1 MELAPS
7 VSAAAPA
14 VSPAKR
20 MPAFAAGTHAYRH
33 SVDSALVS
41 LAALGV
47 APHRIQLRR
56 GGTQGAASGLVVAQ
70 RPAAGE
76 PITPGTLI
84 ELEIAGLGF
93 CHALPVGMWDSGGES
108 AAGTREILE
117 AFDDPLEKL
126 KHWFHEG
133 APLFRLAPDD
143 PPANAR
149 WLALFGVDA
158 SEWPRSMWFK
168 MASLIARMGQL
179 SCSQSGCA
187 FVLQVL
193 LGLPVQTFR
202 YRPAETELPRG
213 MTSGLGSRA
222 SQLGVD
228 LLLGSHVEE
237 LATLVVELGPVPLA
251 IYERFTETAE
261 GAALLARTLKLVMP
275 CSRRYEITWT
285 VEDRTQAPRLGLAA
299 QNARLGINTHMG
311 GKLSVAAEP
320 VALAETSAAVEDMS
334 LRLAEITKGSSA

>member
-1 MELAPS
+1 
-7 VSAAAPA
+7 
-14 VSPAKR
+14 

-47 APHRIQLRR
+47 APYRIQLRR
-56 GGTQGAASGLVVAQ
+56 GGMQGAASGSVVAQ

-93 CHALPVGMWDSGGES
+93 SHALPVGMWDSGGDA

-143 PPANAR
+143 PAANAR

-158 SEWPRSMWFK
+158 AGWPRSMWLK

-193 LGLPVQTFR
+193 LGLPVQSFL
-202 YRPAETELPRG
+202 YRPTETELPPE
-213 MTSGLGSRA
+213 MMSGLGSRA
-222 SQLGVD
+222 SQLGVTM
-228 LLLGSHVEE
+228 LLGSHVEE

-251 IYERFTETAE
+251 TYERYTENAE

-275 CSRRYEITWT
+275 CSRSYEITWA
-285 VEDRTQAPRLGLAA
+285 VEDRTQAPRLGMAA

-311 GKLSVAAEP
+311 GKLSGAAEPIAIAETSVAAE
-320 VALAETSAAVEDMS
+320 DMS
-334 LRLAEITKGSSA
+334 SRLAEITKGSSA